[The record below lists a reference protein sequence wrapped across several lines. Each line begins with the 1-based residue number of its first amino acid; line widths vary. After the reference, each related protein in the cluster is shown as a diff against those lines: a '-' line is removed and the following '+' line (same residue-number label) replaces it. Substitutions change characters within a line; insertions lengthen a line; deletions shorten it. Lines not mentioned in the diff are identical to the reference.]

1 MSHFGATG
9 LSHPLLDAMMT
20 ITGRSGDAAVVL
32 DADQNGAAFQV
43 EESHQLLGKLRA
55 TETIPFELQSRTL
68 AAPDQIDQSD
78 RVHPP
83 PSARTATLD
92 RCKHFTSIRAR
103 SMPPLSCLKS
113 GAIWIGQVWRN
124 RNRQVVL
131 ARTLK
136 RCDEVALYGAM
147 ARAARRLCGW
157 VGMSDVIDA
166 SVAVAVANSSHDDS
180 KVTLLTSDPSDMR
193 DLLSAL
199 HTLCRTLRQY
209 DYVPLDESIASSSRQ
224 SVRLLLPRE

>member
-1 MSHFGATG
+1 
-9 LSHPLLDAMMT
+9 
-20 ITGRSGDAAVVL
+20 
-32 DADQNGAAFQV
+32 
-43 EESHQLLGKLRA
+43 
-55 TETIPFELQSRTL
+55 
-68 AAPDQIDQSD
+68 
-78 RVHPP
+78 
-83 PSARTATLD
+83 
-92 RCKHFTSIRAR
+92 
-103 SMPPLSCLKS
+103 MPPLSCLKS

-180 KVTLLTSDPSDMR
+180 KVTPLTSDPSDMR

-199 HTLCRTLRQY
+199 HALCRTLRQC